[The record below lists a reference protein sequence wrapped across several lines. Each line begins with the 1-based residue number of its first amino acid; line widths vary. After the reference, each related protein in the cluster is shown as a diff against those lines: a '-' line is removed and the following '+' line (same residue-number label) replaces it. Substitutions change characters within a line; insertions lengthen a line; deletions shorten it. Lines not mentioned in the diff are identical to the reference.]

1 MKHKIAIFLLLSGIV
16 STLLLTEDSGIYIP
30 IIISLTVLFLI
41 LLAAGVTTMKWNYFV
56 ISRNRVKPGKI
67 CFTFDDGPSENSL
80 KVLDVLDKHDVK
92 ATFFVIGENCLKH
105 PEIVQKMVKSGHII
119 GNHSFSHQNSIGW
132 SSTKSVIQEIE
143 KCNLAIENTTG
154 YKTNLYRPPFGIT
167 NPNISRAIISCNM
180 VSIGWSIRTFD
191 TQITDV
197 EKLIS
202 KIEPRLNDDGHI
214 VLMHDTCEQ
223 SVEALDSF
231 INYCKVSGL
240 EIVNLN
246 PNEIN

>member
-16 STLLLTEDSGIYIP
+16 STLFITEDPSIYLP
-30 IIISLTVLFLI
+30 IIFGLTVIFSAFLAI
-41 LLAAGVTTMKWNYFV
+41 GVTTMKWNYFV
-56 ISRNRVKPGKI
+56 KSVNRVKPGKI

-80 KVLDVLDKHDVK
+80 KILDVLDKHEVK

-105 PEIVQKMVKSGHII
+105 PEIVKKMVKSGHFI

-132 SSTKSVIQEIE
+132 SSTKSVVQEIE

-154 YKTNLYRPPFGIT
+154 FKTNLYRPPFGIT
-167 NPNISRAIISCNM
+167 NPNISRSIASCNM
-180 VSIGWSIRTFD
+180 VSIGWTIRTFD

-202 KIEPRLNDDGHI
+202 KTQSRLNDDGHI

-223 SVEALDSF
+223 SIEALDNF

-246 PNEIN
+246 PNEIS